1 MNIPNFPTDN
11 LYKFI
16 AISGLI
22 LILVS
27 MVIPFIKSE
36 EILLQTQKDS
46 LKLSIFEIQSKYLDE
61 NVEFLKSRMEKLL
74 EENKDTKFTN
84 EDKEDAIKL
93 QNDLMQL
100 EIDLAN
106 IKNKNNITEESLN
119 TLRNLRKTFSLV
131 GVLGFVLAT
140 FGFLMWYVK
149 LQFHLDKIIEKQSEA
164 PVFSNITI
172 SIILLSL
179 YLLIFLSFYLAK
191 YIN

>member
-1 MNIPNFPTDN
+1 
-11 LYKFI
+11 
-16 AISGLI
+16 
-22 LILVS
+22 